1 MNIQQMHWMQNYGVL
16 CCIKPKKPPS
26 YVHEGFGL
34 SGRRPPHKNK
44 ELQNEFSNNLH
55 EYIKKMVIANSE
67 IEYEAI
73 FKSCLENGILK
84 RPNGRTMTREGV
96 RGYIV
101 NVKFELGLIGR
112 KGGKKLSELTV
123 AAVELLN
130 QGFRICHIKTKL
142 KIKSNHASS
151 IRRFAYQRGLLNES
165 AMKLFE
171 QDKNKMR
178 NAA

>member
-1 MNIQQMHWMQNYGVL
+1 MNTQQMHWMQDYGVL
-16 CCIKPKKPPS
+16 CCIKIKKEPS
-26 YVHEGFGL
+26 YVRDKFGIH
-34 SGRRPPHKNK
+34 GRRLPQKNK
-44 ELQNEFSNNLH
+44 ELQNAFGNRIQDQ
-55 EYIKKMVIANSE
+55 IKKIIMANNE
-67 IEYEAI
+67 IEY
-73 FKSCLENGILK
+73 KSIYQSLLANDLLK
-84 RPNGRTMTREGV
+84 RPNGRTMTRAGV
-96 RGYIV
+96 RGYIA

-112 KGGKKLSELTV
+112 NGGKKLSELTV